1 MQMTWSPTSSRVWN
15 TFEFDPVVPIAVMTC
30 SGEIEIEVEPEHEPL
45 LFESSSEEEE
55 EELYSLAIAERTA
68 KLPCCMSSLSLS
80 ERMTPNASS
89 VLSGSED
96 SATRS
101 SMDKY
106 GVALPARTCLALCPW
121 ATTY

>member
-1 MQMTWSPTSSRVWN
+1 
-15 TFEFDPVVPIAVMTC
+15 MTC
-30 SGEIEIEVEPEHEPL
+30 SGEIEIEVEHEPEPESL
-45 LFESSSEEEE
+45 LLLSEEEEEEEE

-96 SATRS
+96 SAMRS
-101 SMDKY
+101 SMDK
-106 GVALPARTCLALCPW
+106 
-121 ATTY
+121 